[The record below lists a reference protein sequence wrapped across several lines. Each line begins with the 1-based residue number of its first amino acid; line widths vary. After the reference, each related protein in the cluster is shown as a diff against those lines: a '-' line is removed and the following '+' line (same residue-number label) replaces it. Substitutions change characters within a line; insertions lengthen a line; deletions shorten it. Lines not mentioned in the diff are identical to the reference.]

1 MALRAVLVQTGQVLL
16 NVITSKQIYST
27 ATNFDTFIFTETGGT
42 ALVEIGGGAARNETA
57 TYAVRSAIE
66 AAVLELV
73 HEGIEQEMWDYV
85 PQEVQN
91 ESVN

>member
-1 MALRAVLVQTGQVLL
+1 M
-16 NVITSKQIYST
+16 
-27 ATNFDTFIFTETGGT
+27 
-42 ALVEIGGGAARNETA
+42 EIEAGAARNETA

-73 HEGIEQEMWDYV
+73 HQGIEQEMWDYV

-91 ESVN
+91 ESVD